1 MITDYCRGDQDPS
14 KQFKEY
20 VKQRGYN
27 LLTVKVSQPYFCPA
41 LFCYLY
47 FMGLSCNFP
56 KLLIN
61 ETLGMFML
69 YETQYVFRIVGLRG
83 NSRAGRFW

>member
-1 MITDYCRGDQDPS
+1 MQCTLILCITPSLAGGILLITDYCRGDQDPT

-47 FMGLSCNFP
+47 FMGLQGDSR
-56 KLLIN
+56 LV
-61 ETLGMFML
+61 T
-69 YETQYVFRIVGLRG
+69 IVLPPL
-83 NSRAGRFW
+83 S

>member
-1 MITDYCRGDQDPS
+1 MQCTLILCITPSLAGGILLITDYCRGDQDPT

-27 LLTVKVSQPYFCPA
+27 LLTVKVSQPYICPA

-47 FMGLSCNFP
+47 FMGLVTN
-56 KLLIN
+56 K
-61 ETLGMFML
+61 
-69 YETQYVFRIVGLRG
+69 
-83 NSRAGRFW
+83 

>member
-27 LLTVKVSQPYFCPA
+27 LLTVKVTVLFLLHLNCMAA
-41 LFCYLY
+41 L
-47 FMGLSCNFP
+47 S
-56 KLLIN
+56 IN
-61 ETLGMFML
+61 
-69 YETQYVFRIVGLRG
+69 
-83 NSRAGRFW
+83 